1 MIIENINIDIN
12 EILEAFDIP
21 EDIFQLLLEEYK
33 NARAKIG
40 ISEDI
45 YSELVECIYDLLE
58 ETVIHQTKS
67 VQHG

>member
-33 NARAKIG
+33 KARAKLG
-40 ISEDI
+40 IDEKT
-45 YSELVECIYDLLE
+45 YLELIQFLQELYE
-58 ETVIHQTKS
+58 EQIITNL
-67 VQHG
+67 